1 MVAQRRLQVAVD
13 QEAEQAFFGGLGA
26 DGALPSPDGG
36 DLVELQGPLDLGDGE
51 YRLTRVPQA
60 SVNAEQLSATAGL
73 VGSWRFDGEAELT
86 LQDDTGEPLELQGRL
101 SRP

>member
-1 MVAQRRLQVAVD
+1 VAWAPTGRCPRPMAVIWWSCRARRTLT
-13 QEAEQAFFGGLGA
+13 
-26 DGALPSPDGG
+26 
-36 DLVELQGPLDLGDGE
+36 VELQGSLDLGDGE